1 MFYGHTLYSLRPPP
15 ETGILL
21 LHYAIKMDTQLQQGY
36 PGEEE
41 NFNLSFE
48 SQGFAF
54 EGDMCMSTY
63 ISAPMQNVRTF
74 KRKHY
79 SLEFLTCS
87 LHDYKRARAISK
99 MKQHH
104 VSCWCQVE
112 DISRPVKRCVI
123 RTSAM
128 ATRTKP
134 FSTHTVFEPIVS
146 FVQFQ

>member
-1 MFYGHTLYSLRPPP
+1 MWPKMFYGHTLYSLRPPP
-15 ETGILL
+15 ETEILL
-21 LHYAIKMDTQLQQGY
+21 MHYAIKMDIQLQQGY

-41 NFNLSFE
+41 IFNQSFE
-48 SQGFAF
+48 SQGFAL

-74 KRKHY
+74 KRKHC

-112 DISRPVKRCVI
+112 DILRPWSKDVSYAQVQWRPVLNLSRH
-123 RTSAM
+123 T
-128 ATRTKP
+128 P
-134 FSTHTVFEPIVS
+134 FLSP
-146 FVQFQ
+146 